1 MPLARDSLDS
11 PRSELMSVVKLLTA
25 VSSVLPNC
33 VQPALLRPQRVDRFR
48 DRDFG
53 KADIVSGTQL
63 ADTMHVCGDNI
74 RHLRIAARSLLVDE
88 QDNRLAILRHLD
100 GPERDAV
107 RQQLSGFAG

>member
-1 MPLARDSLDS
+1 MPLARDSSDS
-11 PRSELMSVVKLLTA
+11 PRSEFMSMVKLLTA
-25 VSSVLPNC
+25 VSSVLPNRF
-33 VQPALLRPQRVDRFR
+33 QPVLLGPQRVDRFR

-53 KADIVSGTQL
+53 KAHFISRAQL

-74 RHLRIAARSLLVDE
+74 RDLRIASRSLLVDE

-107 RQQLSGFAG
+107 RQ